1 VVTEGRATGAD
12 SGLTGE
18 AERLRLVM
26 IRLRRQLHRRDTLG
40 LSIELYSALATVVFR
55 KGLSMGDLALAEHL
69 PPSAATRLVDRL
81 EEAGLVVRR
90 PNSRDRRGVLLEA
103 TAEGRQRLAER
114 RRIDNIWLADRLGRL
129 TREQR
134 STVSRALDALEA
146 VVLRDPHSSEVTADP
161 PSTPALPDP
170 LAEVAS

>member
-1 VVTEGRATGAD
+1 VTERSATEAD
-12 SGLTGE
+12 PELTGE
-18 AERLRLVM
+18 AERLRMVM

-55 KGLSMGDLALAEHL
+55 RGLSMGELALAEHL

-81 EEAGLVVRR
+81 EEAGLVLRR
-90 PNSRDRRGVLLEA
+90 PNSRDRRGVLVEA
-103 TAEGRQRLAER
+103 TPAGRQRLAER
-114 RRIDNIWLADRLGRL
+114 KRIDNIWLAGRLGLL
-129 TREQR
+129 TPDQR

-146 VVLRDPHSSEVTADP
+146 AVLRDPQTSEATADP
-161 PSTPALPDP
+161 PSPPDLPDP